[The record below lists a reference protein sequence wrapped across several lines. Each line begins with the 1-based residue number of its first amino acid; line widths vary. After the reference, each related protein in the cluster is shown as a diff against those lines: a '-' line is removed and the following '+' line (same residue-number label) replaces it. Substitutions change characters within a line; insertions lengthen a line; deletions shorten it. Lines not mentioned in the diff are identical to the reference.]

1 MNFVDDFSCREELH
15 ADLRDHVRKGP
26 IGKMLHH
33 PLIINVML
41 PAGYHKADNHAYRHR
56 KQEVER
62 FWREKNWRGYIT
74 LHERPYRAEAL
85 ERVLFDGELALDHQA
100 TWHLIKSVWI
110 DSENVEEHDEFWK
123 DIWPEAKLDVTLN
136 TKELAAFHNLPN
148 MVPVWHGLERDDSKA
163 LGFSWTTHKGVA
175 EWFAQRFARLNRRPA
190 YIAAGYVSKQHVK
203 AYLLSRGE
211 HEIIVFPD
219 NVEQVRVEPCTAKG
233 IHPSESS
240 EES

>member
-1 MNFVDDFSCREELH
+1 
-15 ADLRDHVRKGP
+15 
-26 IGKMLHH
+26 
-33 PLIINVML
+33 
-41 PAGYHKADNHAYRHR
+41 
-56 KQEVER
+56 
-62 FWREKNWRGYIT
+62 
-74 LHERPYRAEAL
+74 L

-123 DIWPEAKLDVTLN
+123 DIWQEAKLDVTLN

-163 LGFSWTTHKGVA
+163 LGFSWTTHMGVA
-175 EWFAQRFARLNRRPA
+175 EWFAQRFARLSRRPA

-211 HEIIVFPD
+211 HEIIVFP
-219 NVEQVRVEPCTAKG
+219 
-233 IHPSESS
+233 
-240 EES
+240 